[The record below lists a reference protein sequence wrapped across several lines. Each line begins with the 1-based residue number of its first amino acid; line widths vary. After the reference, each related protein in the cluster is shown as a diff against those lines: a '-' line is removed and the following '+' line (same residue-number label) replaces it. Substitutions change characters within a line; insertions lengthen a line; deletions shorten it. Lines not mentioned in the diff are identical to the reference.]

1 MCAHLMANLAG
12 YRRSQAQYTG
22 ANNYPNKCY
31 QFRFHD
37 GVMELRTAYD
47 GWHACV
53 SRLTHRPGT
62 EC

>member
-1 MCAHLMANLAG
+1 MRAHLMANLAG

-47 GWHACV
+47 GWHACM
-53 SRLTHRPGT
+53 SRLTDRPGA